1 MSRRPKPGRDEA
13 IARVRA
19 GTLFTAWQIEQ
30 AFGCSHATARD
41 WLTIG
46 RGRDDTRRRTAHR
59 PMTMARPTAFRCECC
74 YRVVEGPVCFCGTII
89 NPILALEIRP

>member
-1 MSRRPKPGRDEA
+1 VSRRPKPGREEA

-30 AFGCSHATARD
+30 AFDCSHATARD

-46 RGRDDTRRRTAHR
+46 RGRQNTRQKHR
-59 PMTMARPTAFRCECC
+59 PARRPGDPVAFRCPACL
-74 YRVVEGPVCFCGTII
+74 RIVAGPVCSCGATI
-89 NPILALEIRP
+89 NPILAVEVSHG